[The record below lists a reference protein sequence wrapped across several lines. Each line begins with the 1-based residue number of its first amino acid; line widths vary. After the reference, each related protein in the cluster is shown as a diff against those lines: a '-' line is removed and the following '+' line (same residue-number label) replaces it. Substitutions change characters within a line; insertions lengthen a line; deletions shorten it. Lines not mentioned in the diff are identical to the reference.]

1 MSGQLTRHWA
11 GFSLVRPLVMGVLN
25 VTPDSFS
32 DGGLRADPDV
42 AIRDGL
48 RLAADGADIID
59 IGGEST
65 RPGAA
70 PVTPEVE
77 QARIVPVVRALAAA
91 AVPVSVDTRHA
102 ATMRAVLDA
111 GARIINDV
119 SGLTHDPA
127 AAPLVAERGCPVV
140 LMHMRGTPATM
151 NARAQYHDVVA
162 EIRTELAACVDAALA
177 AGVAPEAIML
187 DPGIGFAKHAKHSQ
201 AVLRGLPA
209 LASLG
214 YPLLVGVSRK
224 RFIGTLSGE
233 QEPAHRLAGSLAAGL
248 FAIMKGASI
257 LRVHDVRE
265 TIQAI
270 RVWQA
275 LANCGTV
282 SYPQRRDTRN
292 DRGVWSSR
300 KE

>member
-1 MSGQLTRHWA
+1 
-11 GFSLVRPLVMGVLN
+11 MGILN

-32 DGGLRADPDV
+32 DGGLRADPEE

-48 RLAADGADIID
+48 LLAAEGADIID

-70 PVTPEVE
+70 PVPSEVE
-77 QARIVPVVRALAAA
+77 QARILPVVRALSASI
-91 AVPVSVDTRHA
+91 PVSVDTRHA
-102 ATMRAVLDA
+102 ATMRAALDA

-127 AAPLVAERGCPVV
+127 AAPLVTERGCPVV

-151 NARAQYHDVVA
+151 NTHARYQDVIA
-162 EIRTELAACVDAALA
+162 EVRAELGARVDAALA
-177 AGVAPEAIML
+177 AGIAPEAIVL
-187 DPGIGFAKHAKHSQ
+187 DPGIGFAKHAEHSL
-201 AVLRGLPA
+201 AILRGLPT

-224 RFIGTLSGE
+224 RFIGTLADE
-233 QEPAHRLAGSLAAGL
+233 PEPARRLGGSLAAGL
-248 FAIMKGASI
+248 FAIANGASV

-270 RVWQA
+270 RVWQV
-275 LANCGTV
+275 LANCDTV
-282 SYPQRRDTRN
+282 SYAQIRKLCN
-292 DRGVWSSR
+292 DRAGGSN
-300 KE
+300 K

>member
-1 MSGQLTRHWA
+1 
-11 GFSLVRPLVMGVLN
+11 MGILN

-32 DGGLRADPDV
+32 DGGLRADPEE

-48 RLAADGADIID
+48 LLAAEGADIID

-70 PVTPEVE
+70 PVPSEVE
-77 QARIVPVVRALAAA
+77 QARILPVVRALSASI
-91 AVPVSVDTRHA
+91 PVSVDTRHA
-102 ATMRAVLDA
+102 ATMRAALDA

-119 SGLTHDPA
+119 SGLTHDLA

-151 NARAQYHDVVA
+151 NTHARYQDVIA
-162 EIRTELAACVDAALA
+162 EVRAELGARVDAALA
-177 AGVAPEAIML
+177 AGIAPEAIVL
-187 DPGIGFAKHAKHSQ
+187 DPGIGFAKHAEHSL
-201 AVLRGLPA
+201 AILRGLPT

-224 RFIGTLSGE
+224 RFIGTLADE
-233 QEPAHRLAGSLAAGL
+233 PEPARRLGGSLAAGL
-248 FAIMKGASI
+248 FAIANGASV

-270 RVWQA
+270 RVWQV
-275 LANCGTV
+275 LANCDTV
-282 SYPQRRDTRN
+282 SYAQIRKLCN
-292 DRGVWSSR
+292 DRAGGSN
-300 KE
+300 K